1 MGHGP
6 NSYDTKDMKKTKNT
20 AQLGD
25 RKQLVTMQ
33 RKGKLQKRMR
43 REEGMWLKT
52 YVCGQKE
59 RELV

>member
-1 MGHGP
+1 MGHSP
-6 NSYDTKDMKKTKNT
+6 NSYDTRDMKKKKNT

-43 REEGMWLKT
+43 REVMWLKT

-59 RELV
+59 WELV

>member
-6 NSYDTKDMKKTKNT
+6 NSYDTRDMKKKKKYCP
-20 AQLGD
+20 AGRQEAASYYAKK
-25 RKQLVTMQ
+25 RE
-33 RKGKLQKRMR
+33 LQKRMR